1 MHSQENSAFPS
12 PQSGN
17 YIESGFISC
26 ILLPPLAAQQK
37 TLHDPKSRSHYKQ
50 KQNKKNTRRQIEIE
64 IERKSEIYSSK
75 NVFKTVQIGI
85 ESGVQHFLTA
95 LA

>member
-50 KQNKKNTRRQIEIE
+50 KQKQKKQDDKSKLKSRENQKFTQAKMSSKLF
-64 IERKSEIYSSK
+64 KSEL
-75 NVFKTVQIGI
+75 NLVFST
-85 ESGVQHFLTA
+85 F
-95 LA
+95 

>member
-1 MHSQENSAFPS
+1 MHSQEKSAFPS

-26 ILLPPLAAQQK
+26 ILLPSLAAQQK

-50 KQNKKNTRRQIEIE
+50 KQKKTRRQIEIE